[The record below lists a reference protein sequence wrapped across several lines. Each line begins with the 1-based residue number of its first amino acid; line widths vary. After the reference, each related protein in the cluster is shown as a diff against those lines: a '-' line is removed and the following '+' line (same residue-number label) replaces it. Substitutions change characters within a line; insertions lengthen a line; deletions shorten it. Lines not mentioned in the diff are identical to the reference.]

1 MTDPTT
7 RREFVTTAP
16 GGLDRD
22 SLPLRLWEKA
32 GDEAPFG
39 LSREDFV
46 DFALTQFQKRT
57 ALLESAR
64 GGSLEEAEGRSY
76 GVET

>member
-22 SLPLRLWEKA
+22 S

-57 ALLESAR
+57 ALIESAR